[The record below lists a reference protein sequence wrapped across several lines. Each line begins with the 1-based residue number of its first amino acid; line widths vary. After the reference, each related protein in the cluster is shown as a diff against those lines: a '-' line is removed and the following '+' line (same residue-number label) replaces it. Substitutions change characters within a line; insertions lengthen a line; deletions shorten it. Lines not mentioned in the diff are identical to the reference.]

1 VLTEERRQYILAQL
15 QQHTVIKSKALMA
28 ALDASESTIRR
39 DLDEL
44 EAAGELKRIHG
55 GAKRINGLGDEPDV
69 ASKSAQN
76 LRAKQTIAQAAV
88 RQIEPDDLIFLDA
101 GTTTAQLI
109 PFLADIGVTVI
120 TTGVDNASL
129 LADYQ
134 ISTLMLCGMV
144 KPTTKALIGATT
156 AEALNHYRF
165 DVAFIGTNGVHPEFG
180 LTTPDPEEAVI
191 KRLAIH
197 QASKPVILADPSKF
211 EQVSFVRF
219 ADISDATILT
229 SSLQGL
235 PTSYQRFENI
245 KEVHS

>member
-1 VLTEERRQYILAQL
+1 
-15 QQHTVIKSKALMA
+15 M
-28 ALDASESTIRR
+28 
-39 DLDEL
+39 
-44 EAAGELKRIHG
+44 
-55 GAKRINGLGDEPDV
+55 
-69 ASKSAQN
+69 
-76 LRAKQTIAQAAV
+76 
-88 RQIEPDDLIFLDA
+88 
-101 GTTTAQLI
+101 
-109 PFLADIGVTVI
+109 
-120 TTGVDNASL
+120 
-129 LADYQ
+129 
-134 ISTLMLCGMV
+134 
-144 KPTTKALIGATT
+144 IGATT

>member
-1 VLTEERRQYILAQL
+1 MLTEERRQYILAQL

-55 GAKRINGLGDEPDV
+55 GAKRVNGLGDEPDV
-69 ASKSAQN
+69 ASKSTQN
-76 LRAKQTIAQAAV
+76 LRAKQTIAHAAA
-88 RQIEPDDLIFLDA
+88 RQVEQDDLVFLDA

-109 PFLADIGVTVI
+109 PFLADLGVTVI

-134 ISTLMLCGMV
+134 IPTLMLGGMV
-144 KPTTKALIGATT
+144 KSATKALIGTTT
-156 AEALNHYRF
+156 AEALHHYRF
-165 DVAFIGTNGVHPEFG
+165 DIAFIGTNGIHPEFG
-180 LTTPDPEEAVI
+180 NTTPDPEEAVI

-197 QASKPVILADPSKF
+197 QARQPIILADPSKF
-211 EQVSFVRF
+211 EQVSFVKF
-219 ADISDATILT
+219 ADIGDATILT

-235 PTSYQRFENI
+235 PASYQRYQNI